1 VALFAAAAL
10 MMPCGVIHSWC
21 SRSPTA
27 VSAGPGGFG
36 SVWLQARLPLTA
48 CICFCS
54 PVIGMPPPP
63 RALGS
68 AWLRTNLS
76 RIAGVS

>member
-1 VALFAAAAL
+1 
-10 MMPCGVIHSWC
+10 MPA
-21 SRSPTA
+21 R
-27 VSAGPGGFG
+27 AG
-36 SVWLQARLPLTA
+36 LARLPLTA

-68 AWLRTNLS
+68 AWLRTNSS